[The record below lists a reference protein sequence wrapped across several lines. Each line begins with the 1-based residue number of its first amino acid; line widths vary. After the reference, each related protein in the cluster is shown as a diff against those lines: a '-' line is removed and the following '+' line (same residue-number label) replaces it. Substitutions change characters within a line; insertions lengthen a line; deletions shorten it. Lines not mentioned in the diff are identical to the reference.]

1 MQKFASTKSYFE
13 STRRELSKS
22 GFGMSLR
29 PLVMIL
35 CHFECLGKMV
45 QKEGGTKKKSQI
57 LYTPSPQN
65 NVHDCSNFSNEI
77 MKHLFRNQL
86 SPLI

>member
-1 MQKFASTKSYFE
+1 MQNFASTKSYFE

-35 CHFECLGKMV
+35 CHFECLGEMV
-45 QKEGGTKKKSQI
+45 QKRGGGALKKKTSQLVSDI
-57 LYTPSPQN
+57 
-65 NVHDCSNFSNEI
+65 
-77 MKHLFRNQL
+77 
-86 SPLI
+86 

>member
-1 MQKFASTKSYFE
+1 MQNFASTKSYFE

-45 QKEGGTKKKSQI
+45 QKRGGALKKKKTSQLFHSI
-57 LYTPSPQN
+57 SPHHGMN
-65 NVHDCSNFSNEI
+65 LVKFHEIPCSDMNKFTS
-77 MKHLFRNQL
+77 
-86 SPLI
+86 